1 METPSHINQL
11 QTRNWKSF
19 DNVLNEMVTVVLET
33 VEGVWYG
40 LWEGEGGGVRGAS
53 WEEEHL

>member
-1 METPSHINQL
+1 MGKPPLTLVSYRPE
-11 QTRNWKSF
+11 NWKSF

-33 VEGVWYG
+33 VEGDVWYG
-40 LWEGEGGGVRGAS
+40 LWEGEGVGGAS